1 MRHILRILF
10 LLCVTVVVS
19 AQTYTIQGHF
29 PQLNG
34 VDMRLVGYDGFQT
47 QELSHAASDSTG
59 KFLLSYPTDYQG
71 AAVLQIKEGPGVIV
85 LLNGENFSVHWHNV
99 EDFSTLSF
107 SGSVEND
114 LFAKG
119 IALNQQAEQK
129 IAGLNYLLPQ
139 YESAPKKARW
149 LSQELVLQQK
159 QFADYLTS
167 LPSKSYAAY
176 YLNLRKFATDI
187 AQAIKQNDGDY
198 LSVESQLKAL
208 QLNDRRL
215 WHSGLLGDVLSGSY
229 QLMAASADTARVNGL
244 SAIWLRGLSVNS
256 TKQQEVAEYCFKLLE
271 RQNLTSASAYIATSM
286 LNESACQLDAKR
298 TDLFEQY
305 RKMAIGST
313 APDIVLHDGTKL
325 SDLRHTYVLVVF
337 GASWCANCQ
346 TDYPALSGVYGRSKV
361 AHDLECVYI
370 SLDTDLKAYESFY
383 KEAPF
388 ITFCDGKGWASV
400 PVIDYHVFATP
411 SYFLL
416 DSHLKIVAK
425 PTTPENLDYFLTTNY
440 K

>member
-1 MRHILRILF
+1 MRHLLRILL
-10 LLCVTVVVS
+10 LLCVTVVVN

-34 VDMRLVGYDGFQT
+34 GDVRLVGYDGFQT
-47 QELSHAASDSTG
+47 QELSHATFDSTG
-59 KFLLSYPTDYQG
+59 KFQLSYPIDYQG
-71 AAVLQIKEGPGVIV
+71 AAVLQIKDGPSAIV
-85 LLNGENFSVHWHNV
+85 LLNAENFSVQWTNV
-99 EDFSTLSF
+99 EDFSTLTF
-107 SGSVEND
+107 TGSLEND
-114 LFAKG
+114 LFSKG
-119 IALNQQAEQK
+119 IRLNQHAEQK
-129 IAGLNYLLPQ
+129 MAGLNYLLPQ
-139 YESAPKKARW
+139 YESTPKKQRW
-149 LSQELVLQQK
+149 LSQELALQQK

-176 YLNLRKFATDI
+176 YLSLRKFATDI
-187 AQAIKQNDGDY
+187 AQAIKQNDSDY

-208 QLNDRRL
+208 QFNDRRL

-229 QLMAASADTARVNGL
+229 QLMAASSDTGRINSVT
-244 SAIWLRGLSVNS
+244 SIWLRSLSVNS
-256 TKQQEVAEYCFKLLE
+256 IKQQEVAEYCFKLLE

-286 LNESACQLDAKR
+286 LNESDCQLDDKR
-298 TDLFEQY
+298 TNLFEQY

-325 SDLRHTYVLVVF
+325 SDFRHKYVLVVF
-337 GASWCANCQ
+337 GASWCDNCI
-346 TDYPALSGVYGRSKV
+346 TDYPSLSGVYRRSKA

-370 SLDTDLKAYESFY
+370 SLDTDLKAFESFY

-388 ITFCDGKGWASV
+388 ITFCDGKGWESA
-400 PVIDYHVFATP
+400 PVSDYHVFATP

-416 DSHLKIVAK
+416 DSNLKIVAK
-425 PTTPENLDYFLTTNY
+425 PTTPENLDYFLTINY